1 MNTYLLFKSIHLIAV
16 ISWMAGLLYLP
27 RIFVYH
33 SEADR
38 DKKSED
44 LISTFKIMERRL
56 FIYIMNP
63 AMIVSWIF
71 GILLI
76 HSIGIN
82 SFGSLWLQLKMFF
95 IVILTIYHFFLLQC
109 LRKFAE
115 NRNSYSSKF
124 YRIINEIP
132 TVLLIMIIFV
142 VVFKFICASCLL
154 HIDFPNYLINV
165 RSYIALNHKSN
176 SSTVASVWG
185 RTVNNHWVVKR

>member
-33 SEADR
+33 SDAV
-38 DKKSED
+38 KNNKSVD
-44 LISTFKIMERRL
+44 LISTFKVMEKRL

-76 HSIGIN
+76 HTIGIN
-82 SFGSLWLQLKMFF
+82 NLSSIWLQLKL
-95 IVILTIYHFFLLQC
+95 ILVVVLTIYHFFLFQC
-109 LRKFAE
+109 LRKFNE
-115 NRNSYSSKF
+115 NSNSFSSKF

-132 TVLLIMIIFV
+132 TVLLIGIVLV
-142 VVFKFICASCLL
+142 VVFKPI
-154 HIDFPNYLINV
+154 
-165 RSYIALNHKSN
+165 
-176 SSTVASVWG
+176 
-185 RTVNNHWVVKR
+185 

>member
-33 SEADR
+33 SESAR
-38 DKKSED
+38 NNKSED
-44 LISTFKIMERRL
+44 LISTFKVMERRL

-76 HSIGIN
+76 HTIGIDSV
-82 SFGSLWLQLKMFF
+82 SFLWLQLKLLFV
-95 IVILTIYHFFLLQC
+95 IILTIYHFFLFQC
-109 LRKFAE
+109 LRKFSE
-115 NRNSYSSKF
+115 NINPFSPKF

-132 TVLLIMIIFV
+132 TVLLIGIILV
-142 VVFKFICASCLL
+142 VVFKPL
-154 HIDFPNYLINV
+154 
-165 RSYIALNHKSN
+165 
-176 SSTVASVWG
+176 
-185 RTVNNHWVVKR
+185 

>member
-33 SEADR
+33 SEAVQNN
-38 DKKSED
+38 KSED
-44 LISTFKIMERRL
+44 LMSTLKIMEKRL

-63 AMIVSWIF
+63 AMIISWIF

-76 HSIGIN
+76 HTIGMDN
-82 SFGSLWLQLKMFF
+82 FSFFWLQLKLLFV
-95 IVILTIYHFFLLQC
+95 IILTTYHLFLFRC

-115 NRNSYSSKF
+115 NNNTYSPKF

-132 TVLLIMIIFV
+132 TVLLIGIILV
-142 VVFKFICASCLL
+142 VVFKPL
-154 HIDFPNYLINV
+154 
-165 RSYIALNHKSN
+165 
-176 SSTVASVWG
+176 
-185 RTVNNHWVVKR
+185 